1 MPRPS
6 VIPDIKARLENY
18 LNERE
23 VEFMARPESSRAPTI
38 PSTSD
43 GKVNV
48 RALAEAIGL
57 KRTQEKYLYERHEL
71 LSLVNMMAEG
81 QGLRPIG
88 SRLAQEAGDKSI
100 VERLARSAKEAKNS
114 AQAAI
119 EVQAVHAE
127 LLDKLTEA
135 VATIE
140 KLQAE
145 NTRLRA
151 QLNLVES
158 GVLVRIE
165 S

>member
-6 VIPDIKARLENY
+6 VIPDIKARLEDY